1 MSENGKQEKKKNGL
15 ILLLIVGMAICLAVT
30 IWALF
35 FRKPE
40 TKVVLTPDYAPMET
54 EANQIPIQGDDNEK
68 LTAEEGG
75 GAVRLTYST
84 TVTVDLGEK
93 KVNLMF
99 ANPGKSTQDMVLQL
113 VVQDNVLAQ
122 SGRLTPGNQVTELDL
137 TDLAVEKLVAGSYDG
152 KFVVLFYNPDN
163 DEKAI
168 INTEIPVTI
177 TVNE

>member
-1 MSENGKQEKKKNGL
+1 MSENGKQEKKKNK
-15 ILLLIVGMAICLAVT
+15 IIILLIVGMVICLSVT
-30 IWALF
+30 TWALF

-54 EANQIPIQGDDNEK
+54 EANQIPIEGDDNEK
-68 LTAEEGG
+68 LAAEDGG

-84 TVTVDLGEK
+84 TVTIDLSEK

-99 ANPGKSTQDMVLQL
+99 ANPGKSTQDMILQL

-122 SGRLTPGNQVTELDL
+122 SGRLTPGNQIAELDL
-137 TDLAVEKLVAGSYDG
+137 TDIAVQKLTAGSYDG

-163 DEKAI
+163 DERAI